1 MKIIIV
7 AALLISGSALAQ
19 ELSATDAL
27 LQTLPA
33 GNYSG
38 RTLEN
43 RECEVSIRDLTNKV
57 AVVATTKNL
66 TKRSEILKDAVYRW
80 NPGTRSFLASVFSTS
95 LNGSSENVFRTIA
108 VKETTQYVVV
118 ADIEINN
125 RTVNE
130 SKVECVIDL

>member
-1 MKIIIV
+1 MKIIIL
-7 AALLISGSALAQ
+7 AALFISGSALAQ

-57 AVVATTKNL
+57 AVVAATKNL